1 MDILYCVKVKHRMDN
16 NTCIRRK
23 TMKKDSITMV
33 KLTASEGHIL
43 TNGEHYGKIVYLAS
57 GDEGEK
63 WYEITEKEYNE
74 IMKKKEAETLE
85 NSVI

>member
-1 MDILYCVKVKHRMDN
+1 
-16 NTCIRRK
+16 
-23 TMKKDSITMV
+23 MKKETIAII

-43 TNGEHYGKIVYLAS
+43 TDGESYVREKYLTS
-57 GDEGEK
+57 DDECEK

>member
-1 MDILYCVKVKHRMDN
+1 MNKE
-16 NTCIRRK
+16 T
-23 TMKKDSITMV
+23 ITRI

-43 TNGEHYGKIVYLAS
+43 TDGEGFGKIVYLAQ

-63 WYEITEKEYNE
+63 WYEITDKEYKK
-74 IMKKKEAETLE
+74 IMKEREAETLE

>member
-1 MDILYCVKVKHRMDN
+1 
-16 NTCIRRK
+16 
-23 TMKKDSITMV
+23 MKKETITITN
-33 KLTASEGHIL
+33 LIASEGHVL
-43 TNGEHYGKIVYLAS
+43 TDGENYGKMVSLAS